1 MKAYT
6 RSGIREI
13 SRKHGFRRSDSLGQ
27 NFLVDKNIIDKI
39 VESAELDENS
49 LVIEIGPGMG
59 ALTESLLEIA
69 GKVVTIEIDSHIIP
83 LLEENLGKN
92 DKLEIINQDVLK
104 VDFSEIITRE
114 KMRWKERGG
123 TIGKVA
129 VLGNLPYYITTP
141 IIMGILE
148 KEVEMDTMVIMMQKE
163 VAERI
168 VAKPGSKIYGALS
181 IACQF
186 YCETDYVATVP
197 RTVFQPQPKVDSAVL
212 KLDRRKS
219 LPWEVSDREL
229 FFKIVRAGFNQ
240 RRKTILNS
248 VSTLDGLEKS
258 ELSDMLEQQ
267 KIDPR
272 RRAET
277 LSIEDFAGLSNR
289 ISENIHKT
297 HKQTYK

>member
-1 MKAYT
+1 MKAHT

-13 SRKHGFRRSDSLGQ
+13 SQKHGFRRSDSLGQ

-39 VESAELDENS
+39 VESADIDEDS
-49 LVIEIGPGMG
+49 FVIEIGPGMG
-59 ALTESLLEIA
+59 ALTESLIEIS
-69 GKVVTIEIDSHIIP
+69 GKVVAIEIDSHIIP
-83 LLEENLGKN
+83 LLEENLGKT

-104 VDFSEIITRE
+104 ADLSEIIARE
-114 KMRWKERGG
+114 RRRWKVEGR

-168 VAKPGSKIYGALS
+168 VAKPGSKTYGALS
-181 IACQF
+181 VACQF
-186 YCETDYVATVP
+186 YCETSYVTTVP
-197 RTVFQPQPKVDSAVL
+197 RTVFAPQPKVDSAVL
-212 KLDRRKS
+212 RLDRRKV
-219 LPWEVSDREL
+219 LPWDVEGREL
-229 FFKIVRAGFNQ
+229 FFKVVRAGFNQ

-248 VSTLDGLEKS
+248 VSTIEEIDKVG
-258 ELSDMLEQQ
+258 LSDILEGLG
-267 KIDPR
+267 IDPR

-277 LSIEDFAGLSNR
+277 LSIEDFAKLTKEIGR
-289 ISENIHKT
+289 RG
-297 HKQTYK
+297 